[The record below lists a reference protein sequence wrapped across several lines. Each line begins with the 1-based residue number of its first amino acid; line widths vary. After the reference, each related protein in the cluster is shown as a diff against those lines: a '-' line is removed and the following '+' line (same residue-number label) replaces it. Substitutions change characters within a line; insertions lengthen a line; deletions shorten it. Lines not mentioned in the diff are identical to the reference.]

1 MVGDGFAAAINSFIG
16 QNFGAKQ
23 MDRVKRG
30 FSTAIAM
37 TALWGLC
44 TTSLLIFMAGPLFSV
59 FITEPAVLAGG
70 VDYLRILGFSQLFML
85 VEQTSV
91 GAFAGLGRTGFPSA
105 VSVTLTSA
113 RIPMAVLFSAT
124 ALGLNGIWWALT
136 VSSILKGCV
145 LYAGFLFVLKRMA
158 RGGEK

>member
-1 MVGDGFAAAINSFIG
+1 M
-16 QNFGAKQ
+16 
-23 MDRVKRG
+23 
-30 FSTAIAM
+30 
-37 TALWGLC
+37 
-44 TTSLLIFMAGPLFSV
+44 
-59 FITEPAVLAGG
+59 
-70 VDYLRILGFSQLFML
+70 
-85 VEQTSV
+85 